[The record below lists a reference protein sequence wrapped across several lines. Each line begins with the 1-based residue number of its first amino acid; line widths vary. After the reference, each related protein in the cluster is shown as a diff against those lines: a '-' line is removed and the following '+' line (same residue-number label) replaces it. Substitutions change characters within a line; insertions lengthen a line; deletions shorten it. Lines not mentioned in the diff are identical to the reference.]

1 MVEKAGEY
9 GSVRCR
15 VLNGSKGS
23 FPQSFTLSSIPFS
36 IGTDILD
43 FFPSCFYTIFALSS
57 EETLD
62 WPRTE
67 LSSAVSQCYFVLALL
82 YLGHNLPRL
91 GPLGPNE

>member
-15 VLNGSKGS
+15 VLNDSKGS
-23 FPQSFTLSSIPFS
+23 LSPVVTLSSIPFS

-57 EETLD
+57 CEISD
-62 WPRTE
+62 MSRTE
-67 LSSAVSQCYFVLALL
+67 SSSAVSQGYFVLVLPSP
-82 YLGHNLPRL
+82 GHHLPRL
-91 GPLGPNE
+91 GPLDPNE